1 MYGPP
6 EGSTVPSDPPR
17 RVRSTRADGSGPPQ
31 RSNAAIPVA
40 LVVVGVGVYLARYTI
55 LLPALL
61 GLFLLW
67 AGGSFLSTR
76 LNPLSAHFYL
86 TTKPS
91 WTAVLV
97 VFLGSFALFGAAYV
111 FYLDHFGPLLP
122 SL

>member
-1 MYGPP
+1 MSSG
-6 EGSTVPSDPPR
+6 PPR
-17 RVRSTRADGSGPPQ
+17 RIHPTRGRETEPPR

-40 LVVVGVGVYLARYTI
+40 LVVVGVGLYLGRYTI
-55 LLPALL
+55 LLPALF

-97 VFLGSFALFGAAYV
+97 VFLGSIALFGAAYLL
-111 FYLDHFGPLLP
+111 YLDHFGPLLP
-122 SL
+122 RL